1 MSRLCNLSVHLF
13 TSVSADHGLPEYCCP
28 NDTPLQDCTW
38 RGSAPDCTNA
48 NCEKEEVEVDSHAGG
63 SSWNLC
69 SWGRKKAL
77 CCQVSKALPPPLY
90 CKKKTCDLE
99 PNACNQDGDDEWG
112 NPMKKRDL
120 LSIPTFGAHRH
131 GHGPDH
137 HHGDYSFL
145 EKRGPKRPFAWKTA
159 AGLFI
164 TQVFSHLPD
173 PRGLHEKPPKRPTGY
188 REAVVAD
195 AIRELRESGR
205 CRRGPDRRNIR
216 SYRRPSGAYLAGKVT
231 LSKSTLSS
239 LPPSEA
245 EEEEGRINRNLDV
258 DRHCVFFSWSR

>member
-1 MSRLCNLSVHLF
+1 
-13 TSVSADHGLPEYCCP
+13 
-28 NDTPLQDCTW
+28 
-38 RGSAPDCTNA
+38 
-48 NCEKEEVEVDSHAGG
+48 
-63 SSWNLC
+63 
-69 SWGRKKAL
+69 
-77 CCQVSKALPPPLY
+77 LY

-164 TQVFSHLPD
+164 TQYSLTYPTPGGYMRNLQNGLQGIARRWWRMRSENCENPD
-173 PRGLHEKPPKRPTGY
+173 VAAEDLTGGTSAPTGAQV
-188 REAVVAD
+188 EHTLPV
-195 AIRELRESGR
+195 
-205 CRRGPDRRNIR
+205 R
-216 SYRRPSGAYLAGKVT
+216 SLFPNQP
-231 LSKSTLSS
+231 S
-239 LPPSEA
+239 LPSLQVKQKKKK
-245 EEEEGRINRNLDV
+245 EE
-258 DRHCVFFSWSR
+258 